1 MRDFYWYD
9 QSETAGYLDGTK
21 EFTVEDDKPYTNPY
35 MKMMNDW
42 RLAFDTMASYTD
54 TGQTGRGAY
63 DPTEY
68 DDLNREFSRIF
79 KERVYDL
86 PTLFG
91 NEAGGPEVTN
101 EDFTDAQNN
110 FIGGWDFGGGD
121 KFTPL
126 KEATSDEEFYRGW
139 RMVV

>member
-1 MRDFYWYD
+1 
-9 QSETAGYLDGTK
+9 
-21 EFTVEDDKPYTNPY
+21 